1 MTKQP
6 HPILDKILNLDT
18 NVKPPSSENPIKKKT
33 IKNKVN
39 YNKKKEIIL
48 EKKKYI
54 YADKKNKK
62 KNFKEE
68 LITFLNKLSNDIV
81 QPTSDTIVFKD
92 KRYKLFFKLTK
103 IHEKRLN
110 TKTSSK

>member
-48 EKKKYI
+48 EKKNI
-54 YADKKNKK
+54 YMQ
-62 KNFKEE
+62 
-68 LITFLNKLSNDIV
+68 S
-81 QPTSDTIVFKD
+81 
-92 KRYKLFFKLTK
+92 FFKLRK
-103 IHEKRLN
+103 I
-110 TKTSSK
+110 